1 MKLPKSTIEKLK
13 KAADIIESRQIN
25 NEGKIIFELDKK
37 KRYERY
43 LRIKKQYEIL
53 HKEFGDKK

>member
-1 MKLPKSTIEKLK
+1 MKLPKTTIEKLK
-13 KAADIIESRQIN
+13 KAADILESMQMAKENKPAID
-25 NEGKIIFELDKK
+25 IDKH

-53 HKEFGDKK
+53 HKEFGGKE